1 MVMDGE
7 DMQIQINDIKSYRSP
22 DAYSVTYDDR
32 QTRIEL
38 LNGNT
43 VQDAG
48 RFISGDTLSV
58 TAVFRRVDFNA
69 IVALWEARQIVNFTD
84 EAGVLHQNVRLK
96 LNSYKY
102 ETRFPDYVTV
112 TFEVWKC

>member
-32 QTRIEL
+32 QTKVEL

-48 RFISGDTLSV
+48 RFI
-58 TAVFRRVDFNA
+58 R
-69 IVALWEARQIVNFTD
+69 
-84 EAGVLHQNVRLK
+84 H
-96 LNSYKY
+96 
-102 ETRFPDYVTV
+102 
-112 TFEVWKC
+112 

>member
-1 MVMDGE
+1 MME
-7 DMQIQINDIKSYRSP
+7 IKINDIKSYRSP
-22 DAYSVTYDDR
+22 DMYSVSFDDR
-32 QTRIEL
+32 QTRVEL

-48 RFISGDTLSV
+48 RFISGDTISI
-58 TAVFRRVDFNA
+58 TAVFKRADFNA
-69 IVALWEARQIVNFTD
+69 IVALWEARQLVSFTD
-84 EAGVLHQNVRLK
+84 EAGIVHQNVRLK